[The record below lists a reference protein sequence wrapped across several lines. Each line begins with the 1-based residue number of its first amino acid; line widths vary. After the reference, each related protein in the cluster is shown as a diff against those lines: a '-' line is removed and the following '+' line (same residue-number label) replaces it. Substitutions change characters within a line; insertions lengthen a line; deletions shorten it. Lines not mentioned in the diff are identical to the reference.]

1 VNDLANLA
9 IPNRKAWDVWR
20 EEIAAIGVTNPLAN
34 FDLDTFSQIDLNRA
48 HPGGM
53 AQFTSSGAST
63 LSNLVRD
70 PLAFSRAHAA
80 AKRIDHK
87 AHQLLD
93 HFGVESCYLV
103 GGLVDLEADGFD
115 LKMPILLWPLQLIR
129 KGDDYEVRRTG
140 EAFVNPALTS
150 ALRDN
155 FDIKLDEA
163 ALLARLRNDGDLV
176 PIALLDHLATL
187 LGGSAKAEL
196 KRILVLGN
204 FTTVPSRMLTDISSI
219 DVPILNQLA
228 QGTSVG
234 ELASVDSRLALP
246 VADADEVQRR
256 IVSRAI
262 LGQSFAVEVLP
273 GCGYLQTV
281 INLVANLAF
290 NNKRALVLAPRR
302 QTLSELADRVA
313 VLGLNG
319 LVVRASDAWLDS
331 INAISRNEKAATRV
345 DATAASQLSVP
356 ENKLRSYFDG
366 LVSRDNP
373 LGHSILDVLNKL
385 ADLSA
390 MPHAPV
396 TQARILRANLL
407 ETPDREGALEL
418 LYKAHE
424 LGEFN
429 YGPQDSA
436 WFQARFDSPAQV
448 EYALAAAKRLREDS
462 FPALSKKLA
471 EFIAAAE
478 FKPANSVAE
487 FGVYLRLFAGIRESL
502 DRFIPSVFDRSLTE
516 VIAATEPRKVK
527 SEMSGGTRR
536 RLKKLAKEYLRPGMH
551 VADINLSLK
560 QIEEQRVSW
569 AKYSTS
575 LKQPTVTAGI
585 NDALIAY
592 QALLSDL
599 DAVQRHLDSASNEPN
614 LVDLTLDD
622 LAKKLSSL
630 VEDIGALDNLGERA
644 MVANKLRERG
654 LEQLMR
660 DLARIHVSREHIA
673 AEFDL
678 AWWQSS
684 LEYLAQQHPEV
695 VANSN
700 SAFAVTEDSYRTANN
715 AVLAENVSII
725 AARLAENWKRDVLG
739 YAVEAT
745 MLKNHLKQGKAKLVD
760 LLHGS
765 PKLMGTLAPV
775 LMMSPYEV
783 AENLPTGIKFDV
795 VIILDAAGTTIAE
808 NLCGLQRASQV
819 ITFGDDAVA
828 YPSGFEVEARPI
840 PIGSELKVPSVQ
852 SKVADTFGQELLR
865 RSYRQS
871 GQILGAFINREFYQN
886 RIVFEPTLDD
896 YFGNSHV
903 NIEYIPD
910 GRATSTIEGANESL
924 DVEVQRAIE
933 LIYNHALWHPED
945 SLLVATASRVH
956 ADRIRA
962 GVTQGLKQRS
972 HLVEFFEGHGRERFE
987 VNTING
993 LSHRVA
999 DHVIFSI
1006 GYGKTPEGATL
1017 SNMGELTTAEGR
1029 RGLANMLI
1037 SARKQL
1043 SIVTCFASTDLP
1055 SHATNGVGYLRELLK
1070 GGVEVEVAASEL
1082 ERDPMLEDLAIRL
1095 RKLGV
1100 TVKTGFGVNLPL
1112 VASYGN
1118 KAVVLQP
1125 DWQIAGKN
1133 LHQEVNLLPPL
1144 LKHLGWQ
1151 VVRVFA
1157 FELFADP
1164 DLFARTLAKFLGLAV
1179 GTGAS
1184 RFEDEVA
1191 FEDTDAAWGERPTSS
1206 DSARDAA
1213 LKADKP
1219 PHWK

>member
-1 VNDLANLA
+1 MNDLANLA

-20 EEIAAIGVTNPLAN
+20 EEIAAIGVTNPLTN
-34 FDLDTFSQIDLNRA
+34 FDLDSFSHIDLNRA

-53 AQFTSSGAST
+53 AQFTASGSST

-80 AKRIDHK
+80 AKRIDQK

-93 HFGVESCYLV
+93 HFGVESCFLI

-115 LKMPILLWPLQLIR
+115 LRLPILLWPLQLIR

-140 EAFVNPALTS
+140 EAFVNPGLTT

-155 FDIKLDEA
+155 YGIKLDES
-163 ALLARLRNDGDLV
+163 ALLARLRQDGDLV

-187 LGGSAKAEL
+187 LGANANAEL

-204 FTTVPSRMLTDISSI
+204 FTTAPSRMLEDISSI
-219 DVPILNQLA
+219 DIPILNQLA
-228 QGTSVG
+228 QGPLESHPT
-234 ELASVDSRLALP
+234 LVDTRLALP
-246 VADADEVQRR
+246 VSDADEAQRR

-262 LGQSFAVEVLP
+262 LGDSFAVEVLP

-281 INLVANLAF
+281 VNLVSNLAY
-290 NNKRALVLAPRR
+290 NNKRVLLLAPRR
-302 QTLSELADRVA
+302 QTLSEIADRVA
-313 VLGLNG
+313 FLGLNG
-319 LVVRASDAWLDS
+319 LVVRASDSWLDT
-331 INAISRNEKAATRV
+331 INAISRNEKAPTRV
-345 DATAASQLSVP
+345 ETSAAGQLAIP
-356 ENKLRSYFDG
+356 ARKLQGYFDG
-366 LVSRDNP
+366 LASRDNP
-373 LGHSILDVLNKL
+373 LGQSILDVLNKL
-385 ADLSA
+385 AELAA

-407 ETPDREGALEL
+407 ERPNRDEALEL
-418 LYKAHE
+418 LYKAHD
-424 LGEFN
+424 LGEFK

-436 WFQARFDSPAQV
+436 WFQARFESPAQV
-448 EYALAAAKRLREDS
+448 EYALAAAKRLRDDS

-478 FKPANSVAE
+478 FKPANSVSE

-527 SEMSGGTRR
+527 GEMSGGTRR

-569 AKYSTS
+569 NQYSNS

-599 DAVQRHLDSASNEPN
+599 DSVQRHLDHQSEEPK
-614 LVDLTLDD
+614 LVDLSLED

-630 VEDIGALDNLGERA
+630 VEDTGALENLGERA

-678 AWWQSS
+678 AWWQSA
-684 LEYLAQQHPEV
+684 LEYLAQSHPEV

-700 SAFAVTEDSYRTANN
+700 SAFASTEAAYRAANN
-715 AVLAENVSII
+715 AVLSENIGICS
-725 AARLAENWKRDVLG
+725 ARLAENWKRDVLG

-745 MLKNHLKQGKAKLVD
+745 ALKNHLKLGKAKLFD
-760 LLHGS
+760 LLQAS
-765 PKLMGTLAPV
+765 PKLMATLAPV
-775 LMMSPYEV
+775 LAMSPYEV
-783 AENLPTGIKFDV
+783 AENLPAGVKFDV
-795 VIILDAAGTTIAE
+795 VVILDAAGTTIAE
-808 NLCGLQRASQV
+808 NLGGLQRASQV

-828 YPSGFEVEARPI
+828 YPSGFEVQPRPI
-840 PIGSELKVPSVQ
+840 PIGRELKVASVQ
-852 SKVADTFGQELLR
+852 SQVANTYGQELLR

-886 RIVFEPTLDD
+886 RIIFEPTFDD

-903 NIEYIPD
+903 NIEFIPD
-910 GRATSTIEGANESL
+910 ARANSTIEGANESL
-924 DVEVQRAIE
+924 DIEVQRAIE
-933 LIYNHALWHPED
+933 LIYNHALWHPEE
-945 SLLVATASRVH
+945 SLLVASASRVH

-962 GVTQGLKQRS
+962 GVAQGLKQRA

-987 VNTING
+987 VSSLNS

-999 DHVIFSI
+999 DHVIFSV

-1017 SNMGELTTAEGR
+1017 SNMGELTTMDGR
-1029 RGLANMLI
+1029 RGLANLLI
-1037 SARKQL
+1037 SARKQM
-1043 SIVTCFASTDLP
+1043 SIVSCFAATDLP
-1055 SHATNGVGYLRELLK
+1055 AHATNGMGYLRELLK
-1070 GGVEVEVAASEL
+1070 GGIEVEVAASEL

-1100 TVKTGFGVNLPL
+1100 TVKTGFGINLPL

-1125 DWQIAGKN
+1125 DWAIAGRD
-1133 LHQEVNLLPPL
+1133 LHQELNLLPPL
-1144 LKHLGWQ
+1144 LGHLGWQ

-1157 FELFADP
+1157 FELFSDP
-1164 DLFARTLAKFLGLAV
+1164 DLFARTLAKHLGLSVSSPSA
-1179 GTGAS
+1179 

-1191 FEDTDAAWGERPTSS
+1191 FEDTDAAWGERALGS
-1206 DSARDAA
+1206 DSARDAMM
-1213 LKADKP
+1213 KADKP
-1219 PHWK
+1219 PHW